1 MKYGHICHPDKNLY
15 KIVPPMVLLV
25 LKKDP
30 DLTGLPLPIVTSLN
44 VLEIVDIIVEDLVLP
59 TKVSHMADRPTFN

>member
-1 MKYGHICHPDKNLY
+1 
-15 KIVPPMVLLV
+15 MVLLV